1 MPRRLLIPL
10 LLALAPLATAPGQ
23 ALTRAHLDWRT
34 LETAHFV
41 VHYPVQYEA
50 WSLDMASRL
59 EPVHEAVTRIVGFT
73 PPRKVTIVVDDPYAV
88 ALDLFG
94 DLDMDVCVTWVV
106 ARDLLAGGTRRP
118 SGEGDFRVWP
128 SYRRTGE
135 PARLCFSLI
144 GPGGHVTF
152 EADLT
157 DVRHWLDA
165 TYALVP
171 SGTEHR
177 MIDWDT
183 LTAHWL
189 DRT

>member
-1 MPRRLLIPL
+1 MNSDRSHTGHEASARCGPPALVTTLWRLFGPDGPAPL
-10 LLALAPLATAPGQ
+10 LCRMRYT
-23 ALTRAHLDWRT
+23 
-34 LETAHFV
+34 
-41 VHYPVQYEA
+41 
-50 WSLDMASRL
+50 
-59 EPVHEAVTRIVGFT
+59 
-73 PPRKVTIVVDDPYAV
+73 VDDPYAV

-94 DLDMDVCVTWVV
+94 DPDTDVCVTWVV

-128 SYRRTGE
+128 SCRRAGE

-144 GPGGHVTF
+144 GPGGYATF

-177 MIDWDT
+177 MIDWDA
-183 LTAHWL
+183 LTAHWF

>member
-1 MPRRLLIPL
+1 MRSDRSHTGHESARCEPPL
-10 LLALAPLATAPGQ
+10 LLT
-23 ALTRAHLDWRT
+23 T
-34 LETAHFV
+34 LRRLFDPEGTS
-41 VHYPVQYEA
+41 PVLCRMRY
-50 WSLDMASRL
+50 
-59 EPVHEAVTRIVGFT
+59 
-73 PPRKVTIVVDDPYAV
+73 VVDDPYAV

-106 ARDLLAGGTRRP
+106 ARDLLAEGTQRP

-135 PARLCFSLI
+135 PSRLCFSLI
-144 GPGGHVTF
+144 GPGGHVTI
-152 EADLT
+152 EADLMA
-157 DVRHWLDA
+157 VRHWLEA

-171 SGTEHR
+171 SGTEHQ

>member
-1 MPRRLLIPL
+1 MRSDRAHAGHEASAPGGPPL
-10 LLALAPLATAPGQ
+10 LLT
-23 ALTRAHLDWRT
+23 T
-34 LETAHFV
+34 LRRLFGPEGPS
-41 VHYPVQYEA
+41 PVLCRMRY
-50 WSLDMASRL
+50 
-59 EPVHEAVTRIVGFT
+59 
-73 PPRKVTIVVDDPYAV
+73 VVDDPYAV

-165 TYALVP
+165 TYTLVP

>member
-1 MPRRLLIPL
+1 MPDALRRGRPVRSRAGSLRRPGHRRL
-10 LLALAPLATAPGQ
+10 
-23 ALTRAHLDWRT
+23 
-34 LETAHFV
+34 
-41 VHYPVQYEA
+41 
-50 WSLDMASRL
+50 
-59 EPVHEAVTRIVGFT
+59 
-73 PPRKVTIVVDDPYAV
+73 
-88 ALDLFG
+88 
-94 DLDMDVCVTWVV
+94 
-106 ARDLLAGGTRRP
+106 RDLGGGAGPAGRGTRRP

-144 GPGGHVTF
+144 GPRGHVTF

-183 LTAHWL
+183 LTVHWL

>member
-1 MPRRLLIPL
+1 MR
-10 LLALAPLATAPGQ
+10 
-23 ALTRAHLDWRT
+23 
-34 LETAHFV
+34 
-41 VHYPVQYEA
+41 Y
-50 WSLDMASRL
+50 S
-59 EPVHEAVTRIVGFT
+59 
-73 PPRKVTIVVDDPYAV
+73 VDDPYAV

-94 DLDMDVCVTWVV
+94 DPDTDICVTWVV

-128 SYRRTGE
+128 SYQRVSE

-144 GPGGHVTF
+144 GPGGHATF

-157 DVRHWLDA
+157 EVQHWLDA

-171 SGTEHR
+171 SGTEHQ
-177 MIDWDT
+177 MIDWDA

-189 DRT
+189 DRK